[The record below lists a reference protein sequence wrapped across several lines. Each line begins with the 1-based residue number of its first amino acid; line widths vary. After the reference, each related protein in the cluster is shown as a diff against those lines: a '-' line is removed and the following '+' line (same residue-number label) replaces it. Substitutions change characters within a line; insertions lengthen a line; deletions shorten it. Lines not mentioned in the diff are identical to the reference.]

1 MLCKLIIVVAIKISF
16 VIVKITKALFAIN
29 VLSTIAKTITKA
41 HLLVIETLS
50 LVIAKTRFVIEIQL
64 NLFLLLRRI
73 NINFY
78 LINDFIYYVKNDKTR
93 LYISCNIKNI
103 IIRAMHNNCFYAS
116 YYKVYVR
123 LSNTIYIY
131 KLSRKLIIYIRH
143 YSQCQFNQTRCYRK
157 YNKLMSLFT
166 LFISFYII
174 VINFVLVLLTTNSQ

>member
-50 LVIAKTRFVIEIQL
+50 LVIAKTRFVVEIQL

-78 LINDFIYYVKNDKTR
+78 LINDFIYYVKNEKTR
-93 LYISCNIKNI
+93 LYISCNI
-103 IIRAMHNNCFYAS
+103 
-116 YYKVYVR
+116 
-123 LSNTIYIY
+123 
-131 KLSRKLIIYIRH
+131 
-143 YSQCQFNQTRCYRK
+143 
-157 YNKLMSLFT
+157 
-166 LFISFYII
+166 
-174 VINFVLVLLTTNSQ
+174 